1 MPEYFLSYEKE
12 PLLDYW
18 VLGSQD
24 MHSGVQSIDSL
35 GQTVPCIKYDE
46 TLALFILYGDKYT
59 YRENHS
65 IIVFTKRYTVAF
77 SLYST
82 IIIIPRTNLLFQIFI
97 VTIFIV

>member
-46 TLALFILYGDKYT
+46 TL
-59 YRENHS
+59 
-65 IIVFTKRYTVAF
+65 
-77 SLYST
+77 SLYSMAINIHT
-82 IIIIPRTNLLFQIFI
+82 MTLLLSLCNQQ
-97 VTIFIV
+97 